1 MDIIIIGANG
11 TTGRKMVRLIGESAH
26 HQAIAVVREENQI
39 NDLIHLGA
47 AEVRVGDLTEDISP
61 VIADADVII
70 FAAGAGGASDA
81 LTRAVDKE
89 GAIKVIDAAKDSG
102 IKRFIMLSSMG
113 ADDPQGE
120 LKVYLEAKR
129 AADAHLRESGLDYT
143 IVRPGPL
150 NDEDGHGTV
159 EIKGHFDSYEGR
171 SVSRDDIASL
181 LVALVDH
188 PTQSRQFEVLNGPFK
203 IEEALRNH

>member
-11 TTGRKMVRLIGESAH
+11 TTGRKMVHLIGQSAH

-70 FAAGAGGASDA
+70 FAAGAGGASDE

-89 GAIKVIDAAKDSG
+89 GAIKVIDAARNSG

-120 LKVYLEAKR
+120 LKVYLEAKG

-150 NDEDGHGTV
+150 NDEEGHGAV

-171 SVSRDDIASL
+171 SVSRDDIAAL